1 MTAHLAWLILAGCGI
16 VAVIVG
22 LIVIYLR
29 WRP

>member
-1 MTAHLAWLILAGCGI
+1 MTALAWLILAGCGI

-22 LIVIYLR
+22 LIVVFLR